1 MADARSFG
9 LSELARLGFVELE
22 ATIKKLDALVAAVGD
37 SGRSALDPLSRSAS
51 PDQALNALLDLA
63 DIDKAMVKKL
73 LKNAESAERLILC
86 LGASSALVD
95 FLRRHPESLTVLD
108 KSQAKL
114 PGIDELKKAF
124 TAAALASTTNDFKA
138 DAVWSTIRFRY
149 REELLRLAAFD
160 LTQQHPTAGI
170 HIVAA
175 QLADLASAAL
185 EAGLEAARLEL
196 TTTTDHGVYEATE
209 VADTRLAVIAMGKCG
224 ARELNYISDVDVIFV
239 AESANERTETS
250 RALEIATRLATR
262 MMRAMDGNAPEP
274 ALWQVDPNLRPEG
287 KSGALVRTLES
298 HLAYYDRWA
307 QNWEFQA
314 LLKARPIAGDVELGE
329 QYCHKTQML
338 VWSSAAREG
347 FVESAQ
353 KMRER
358 VMEFIPADEVDR
370 QIKLGPGGLRDIE
383 FTVQLLQLVHGR
395 TDSSVHVRDTL
406 SAIGSLRDAGYIG
419 RQDAATFDADYR
431 FLRLLEHRIQLSG
444 MRRTH
449 LMPTSEPARRALAR
463 QLGFKNAD
471 ELSNRW
477 ESIKAEVRSLH
488 QQVFYRPLLSAVA
501 KLDNGDLTIS
511 SEQAEDRLRA
521 IGFLDA
527 KSALTHIQALTSGLS
542 RRAAIQRSLLPV
554 LIQWF
559 GEASEPDVALLAFR
573 RLSEDLG
580 ESPWF
585 LKMLRDSSGAANRL
599 TTVLSLSRLATNL
612 LEKIPEAAAWL
623 ESSADVQ
630 PRDSQTIR
638 SEMASI
644 LDRHEDLEKTS
655 VALRHIRRRET
666 LRLAMGAVL
675 GDLTMREI
683 EVGLTS
689 ITEAYLAAFIDL
701 VSNSN
706 ESNVAKRPVRELLE
720 FAAIAM
726 GRFGGGELGF
736 GSDADLMF
744 VYRANAASNDEA
756 QKIAERIISEL
767 KRLSADP
774 ILEFEID
781 IDLRP
786 EGKNGAVVRSLD
798 SYRQYYERWANTW
811 EAQALLR
818 ARPVAGS
825 SELCEDF
832 EALIDKY
839 RYPELLAASD
849 VIQIRR
855 IKARV
860 ETERL
865 PQGADPRRHLKL
877 GRGSLSDVEWLV
889 QLMQL
894 EHGRE
899 HPSIRS
905 PKTLEALSACVAAGL
920 IAEHDARVLK
930 EAWLLASRVRSASV
944 LWANKRTDVL
954 PNDRRQLDGMARI
967 LEYPAGSASALEQD
981 YLAFTRRARGVFD
994 RLFYGVESRE

>member
-9 LSELARLGFVELE
+9 LSELARLGFVELD

-63 DIDKAMVKKL
+63 DIDRAELKKL
-73 LKNAESAERLILC
+73 IKNAESAERLILT
-86 LGASSALVD
+86 LGSSSALVD
-95 FLRRHPESLTVLD
+95 FVRRHPESLKVLD
-108 KSQAKL
+108 KSQVKL
-114 PGIDELKKAF
+114 PGVDQLKSDFTKLAEQAF
-124 TAAALASTTNDFKA
+124 TKDLKSETAWNS
-138 DAVWSTIRFRY
+138 IRFNY
-149 REELLRLAAFD
+149 RQELLRLAAFD
-160 LTQQHPTAGI
+160 LTQQRPAEGLHR
-170 HIVAA
+170 VAA
-175 QLADLASAAL
+175 HLADLASAAL
-185 EAGLEAARLEL
+185 EAGLTVARLEL
-196 TTTTDHGVYEATE
+196 TKTTEHGTYTADE
-209 VADTRLAVIAMGKCG
+209 VADTQLAVIAMGKCG

-239 AESANERTETS
+239 AESGNPRTETA

-262 MMRAMDGNAPEP
+262 MMRAMDGNSSEP
-274 ALWQVDPNLRPEG
+274 MLWQVDPNLRPEG

-298 HLAYYDRWA
+298 HIAYYDRWA

-314 LLKARPIAGDVELGE
+314 LLKARNIAGDEHLGNE
-329 QYCHKTQML
+329 YCAKTQKL
-338 VWSSAAREG
+338 VWGSAAREG

-358 VMEFIPADEVDR
+358 VMDFIPSDEVDR

-395 TDSSVHVRDTL
+395 TDSSLHQRDTL
-406 SAIGSLRDAGYIG
+406 SAIAALSDGGYIG
-419 RQDAATFDADYR
+419 RSDAATFDNDYR
-431 FLRLLEHRIQLSG
+431 FLRLLEHRIQLTA

-449 LMPTSEPARRALAR
+449 LMPTSETALRALAR
-463 QLGFKNAD
+463 GVGLKNAE
-471 ELSNRW
+471 ELSKKW
-477 ESIKAEVRSLH
+477 ESIKAEVRTLH

-501 KLDNGDLTIS
+501 KLDGNDLSIT
-511 SEQAEDRLRA
+511 SEQAEDRLSA
-521 IGFLDA
+521 IGFLDP
-527 KSALTHIQALTSGLS
+527 KSALVHIQALTSGLS
-542 RRAAIQRSLLPV
+542 RRAVIQKSLLPV

-559 GEASEPDVALLAFR
+559 GEGSEPDVALLAFR

-599 TTVLSLSRLATNL
+599 TTVLSLSRLASGL

-623 ESSADVQ
+623 EHSSDVQ
-630 PRDSQTIR
+630 PRSLDELT
-638 SEMASI
+638 SEISSI
-644 LDRHEDLEKTS
+644 LERHEDLDKTS

-666 LRLAMGAVL
+666 LRIALGAVL
-675 GDLTMREI
+675 GDLTMGQI
-683 EVGLTS
+683 EVGLTA
-689 ITEAYLAAFIDL
+689 ITECYLSAFIEL
-701 VSNSN
+701 LSAAN
-706 ESNVAKRPVRELLE
+706 ESKVSSKPFSQSLE

-726 GRFGGGELGF
+726 GRFGGAELGF

-744 VYRANAASNDEA
+744 VYRANSASNDEA
-756 QKIAERIISEL
+756 QKMAERLISEL

-774 ILEFEID
+774 VLEFEID

-798 SYRQYYERWANTW
+798 SYRQYYERWSNTW

-825 SELCEDF
+825 VQLCADF
-832 EALIDKY
+832 EELIDKY
-839 RYPELLAASD
+839 RYPELLESSE
-849 VIQIRR
+849 ITSIRR

-894 EHGRE
+894 QHGRE
-899 HPSIRS
+899 HPSIRT
-905 PKTLEALSACVAAGL
+905 PKTLDALAACVEVGL

-930 EAWLLASRVRSASV
+930 EAWLLSSRVRSASV

-981 YLAFTRRARGVFD
+981 YLSFTRRARGVFE
-994 RLFYGVESRE
+994 RLFYGVETRD

>member
-22 ATIKKLDALVAAVGD
+22 ATIKKLDQLVAMVGD

-63 DIDKAMVKKL
+63 ELAKADVKKL
-73 LKNAESAERLILC
+73 LKNADSAERLIFC

-95 FLRRHPESLTVLD
+95 FLRRHPSALSILD

-114 PGIDELKKAF
+114 PDIDSLKKTF
-124 TAAALASTTNDFKA
+124 VASATEAGKGDYNSDL
-138 DAVWSTIRFRY
+138 VWSSIRYRY
-149 REELLRLAAFD
+149 REELLRVAAFD
-160 LTQQHPTAGI
+160 LTQTHPAAGM

-185 EAGLEAARLEL
+185 EAALTAARVEL
-196 TTTTDHGVYEATE
+196 TTTTDHGVYGAAE
-209 VADTRLAVIAMGKCG
+209 VDDTRLAVIAMGKCG

-239 AESANERTETS
+239 ADSSNERTETS

-262 MMRAMDGNAPEP
+262 MMRAMDGNAAEP

-298 HLAYYDRWA
+298 HLAYYERWA

-314 LLKARPIAGDVELGE
+314 LLKARVIAGDEKLGE
-329 QYCHKTQML
+329 LYCEKTQAL
-338 VWSSAAREG
+338 VWSSAGRDG

-370 QIKLGPGGLRDIE
+370 QLKLGPGGLRDIE

-395 TDSSVHVRDTL
+395 TDSTLHVRDTL
-406 SAIGSLRDAGYIG
+406 SAIGALKDAGYIG
-419 RQDAATFDADYR
+419 RQDAATFDSEYR
-431 FLRLLEHRIQLSG
+431 FLRLLEHRIQLSA

-449 LMPTSEPARRALAR
+449 LMPTSETALRALAR
-463 QLGFKNAD
+463 QTGFKNAD
-471 ELSNRW
+471 ELTKHW
-477 ESIKAEVRSLH
+477 EAIKARVRTLH

-501 KLDNGDLTIS
+501 KLDNSDLSIS

-527 KSALTHIQALTSGLS
+527 KSALNHIQALTSGLS
-542 RRAAIQRSLLPV
+542 RRAAIQKSLLPV

-559 GEASEPDVALLAFR
+559 GEASEPDTALLAFR

-585 LKMLRDSSGAANRL
+585 LRMLRDSSGAANRL
-599 TTVLSLSRLATNL
+599 TTVLSLSRLATSL

-623 ESSADVQ
+623 EQSSDVQ
-630 PRDSQTIR
+630 PRSSVEIAA
-638 SEMASI
+638 EMSSI
-644 LDRHEDLEKTS
+644 VERHEDLEKTS
-655 VALRHIRRRET
+655 AALRHVRRRET

-675 GDLTMREI
+675 GDLSLRQI
-683 EVGLTS
+683 EVGLNA
-689 ITEAYLAAFIDL
+689 ITECYLSAFIDL
-701 VSNSN
+701 VSDYKVSGI
-706 ESNVAKRPVRELLE
+706 SSRPMSELLE

-726 GRFGGGELGF
+726 GRFGGEEMGF

-756 QKIAERIISEL
+756 QKMAERIISEL

-781 IDLRP
+781 NDLRP

-825 SELCEDF
+825 KELCIDF
-832 EALIDKY
+832 EDLIDKY
-839 RYPELLAASD
+839 RYPELLAASE

-865 PQGADPRRHLKL
+865 PQGADPKRHLKL

-889 QLMQL
+889 QLLQL
-894 EHGRE
+894 QHGRE
-899 HPSIRS
+899 HPSIRT
-905 PKTLEALSACVAAGL
+905 PKTLDALDACVAESL

-967 LEYPAGSASALEQD
+967 LEYPAGNASALEQD
-981 YLAFTRRARGVFD
+981 YLAFTRRARGVFE
-994 RLFYGVESRE
+994 RLFYGAVDSE